1 MSTVAQSITPMA
13 SLKPVKTIL
22 VSQPQPER
30 SPFARLEKKY
40 NLQID
45 WRPFIEVK
53 GLTEKEFRKE
63 RIRPDEFSAVI
74 FTSKLAIEHFFRLC
88 RAMRIEM
95 SQDTK
100 YYCMTE
106 AIANYLQKFIVYRK
120 RKVFFGQRTI
130 QDLAPT
136 LKKHRSKEKFL
147 LPTSNLGSEF
157 VSEYLND
164 NEFDWQPALMYRTV
178 SADLSD
184 LKEVFYD
191 ILIFYSPLGIDSL
204 YENFPTFQQKD
215 TRMAVAGRKTTKAC
229 EGHGLKVN
237 ISPSPPKVPSME
249 MALDN
254 YLKKSN
260 K

>member
-1 MSTVAQSITPMA
+1 MA
-13 SLKPVKTIL
+13 AAPEKTKKALKPVRTIL
-22 VSQPQPER
+22 VSQNEPER
-30 SPFARLEKKY
+30 NPFARLEKKY
-40 NLQID
+40 DLQID

-63 RIRPDEFSAVI
+63 RLRPDEFSAII

-88 RAMRIEM
+88 KAMRIEM

-147 LPTSNLGSEF
+147 LPTGNLGSKF
-157 VSEYLND
+157 VSEYLDENK
-164 NEFDWQPALMYRTV
+164 FDWTPAVMYQTV

-184 LKEVFYD
+184 LEEVFYD

-204 YENFPTFQQKD
+204 YENFPTFEQKE

-229 EGHGLKVN
+229 EDNGLVVD
-237 ISPSPPKVPSME
+237 IAPVPPKVPSME
-249 MALDN
+249 MALEN
-254 YLKKSN
+254 YLKESN
-260 K
+260 A